1 MFKYLVVLILLP
13 TILQSQSIV
22 WEISQKIDKDP
33 TTDKFSFIID
43 SDGNPAVVIDG
54 NGSKSMTSSFIKF
67 DSLGN
72 ILSYRELS
80 YENRISSISFYETDN
95 GYKFFCLTD
104 SADKLASYK
113 ISLPLIINTDKNG
126 DSINSIEPY
135 NLKLPEIYKKYGTK
149 LYSWKTSSLTANHNF
164 YNAYIENK
172 VEIDS
177 TNYKIFD
184 HLIISAYDSL
194 GNYLWRKG
202 YDTLKGS
209 VDKYFIRNIRLSK
222 TNTILAVIQYS
233 KRINGKYEHSCK
245 IIETDLEGNLQKTMS
260 YSPVNSSVVPVD
272 IAGLEDGSII
282 ILGEYTGSD
291 VNNNFLVKLNSNGEV
306 LKKIDIPLNGIY
318 DNLEGMSLSPSG
330 GIVIYGTS
338 KIDGKN
344 PETEYDDISKMYLAK
359 ISINF
364 DFEWQYIWHEHTFN
378 TASRIMS
385 AEFLDENNII
395 AVGFK
400 DIFNIFCA
408 KISLLPTRV
417 DENISHDLGFSI
429 YPNPATNFV
438 DIKLYNE
445 ASLIASGKVQIFDI
459 LGIEVMSESIHPL
472 TETHR
477 MNIERL
483 PAGVYY
489 IKIGTKA
496 EKFMKM

>member
-1 MFKYLVVLILLP
+1 MLKYLVILLLMP
-13 TILQSQSIV
+13 VILQSQSVV
-22 WEISQKIDKDP
+22 WEISQNIDKDHNN
-33 TTDKFSFIID
+33 DNFSFFID
-43 SDGNPAVVIDG
+43 SEGNPAVVIDG
-54 NGSKSMTSSFIKF
+54 KSIKSMTSSFIKF
-67 DSLGN
+67 DTIGN
-72 ILSYRELS
+72 VLSYKELS

-104 SADKLASYK
+104 SADRLASYK
-113 ISLPLIINTDKNG
+113 ISLPLIINTDKKG

-135 NLKLPEIYKKYGTK
+135 NLKIYENYKKYGTK

-164 YNAYIENK
+164 YNAYIENN

-177 TNYKIFD
+177 THFKIFD

-245 IIETDLEGNLQKTMS
+245 IIETDLEGNLQKTIS

-291 VNNNFLVKLNSNGEV
+291 VNNNFLVKLNSNGEI
-306 LKKIDIPLNGIY
+306 LKKVDIPLSGLY

-330 GIVIYGTS
+330 GIVIYGHS
-338 KIDGKN
+338 VIDYKESGN
-344 PETEYDDISKMYLAK
+344 SYDDISKMYLAK
-359 ISINF
+359 LSNNF
-364 DFEWQYIWHEHTFN
+364 DFEWDYLWHEHTFD
-378 TASRIMS
+378 TASKIKNI
-385 AEFLDENNII
+385 EFLDENNII

-400 DIFNIFCA
+400 DIFDIFCS
-408 KISLLPTRV
+408 KISLLPTSV
-417 DENISHDLGFSI
+417 DDNIPDISNFSI
-429 YPNPATNFV
+429 YPNPATNFI

-445 ASLIASGKVQIFDI
+445 ASLIATDNVQIFDI
-459 LGIEVMSESIHPL
+459 LGIEVMSLSIHPM
-472 TETHR
+472 TQSHR

-483 PAGVYY
+483 PAGVYF
-489 IKIGTKA
+489 IQIGEKV
-496 EKFMKM
+496 EKFVKM